1 MKKTV
6 FLAVSLMVGVVLAA
20 PAEFTPTGVITYEA
34 AGPVGKWKG
43 TNKAFSGKLTY
54 DRDSSKIAGS
64 VCVATKAWNSG
75 EGIRDGHTRDMFEVE
90 KFPTACFAPES
101 LEGDVKAG
109 KVTILGKLT
118 IHGVTQ
124 AIKLI
129 GTAKD
134 DGAKVSFTG
143 AITLKVTDYKMN
155 RPSILGFT
163 VADEVPVT
171 ISAEASTK

>member
-1 MKKTV
+1 MKKTA

-43 TNKAFSGKLTY
+43 SNKALTGKLMY
-54 DRDSSKIAGS
+54 DRDSNKIDGS
-64 VCVATKAWNSG
+64 VCIATKAWNSG

-90 KFPTACFAPES
+90 KFPTACFAPDS

-109 KVTILGKLT
+109 KVTVLGKLT
-118 IHGVTQ
+118 MHGVTQ
-124 AIKLI
+124 SVKLL

-134 DGAKVSFTG
+134 DGAKISFTG
-143 AITLKVTDYKMN
+143 AFTLKVTDYKMN

>member
-34 AGPVGKWKG
+34 AGPIGKWKG
-43 TNKAFSGKLTY
+43 TNKALSGKLMY
-54 DRDSSKIAGS
+54 DRASSKIDGS
-64 VCVATKAWNSG
+64 ICLATKAWNSG

-90 KFPTACFAPES
+90 KFPTACFAPDA

-109 KVTILGKLT
+109 KVTIGGKLT
-118 IHGVTQ
+118 MHGVTLPV
-124 AIKLI
+124 KLL

-143 AITLKVTDYKMN
+143 AVTLKVTDYKMV

-163 VADEVPVT
+163 VADEIPVT
-171 ISAEASTK
+171 ISAEASVK

>member
-1 MKKTV
+1 MKKAMLLV
-6 FLAVSLMVGVVLAA
+6 VSLMVGIALAA
-20 PAEFTPTGVITYEA
+20 PAEFAPTGVITYEA

-43 TNKAFSGKLTY
+43 TNKAISGKLMY
-54 DRDSSKIAGS
+54 DRDSGKIDGT

-90 KFPTACFAPES
+90 KFPTACFAPDA

-109 KVTILGKLT
+109 KVNIVGKLT
-118 IHGVTQ
+118 MHGVTLPV
-124 AIKLI
+124 KLV

-134 DGAKVSFTG
+134 DGAKISFTG
-143 AITLKVTDYKMN
+143 AFSTKVTDWKMV

-163 VADEVPVT
+163 VADEIPVT
-171 ISAEASTK
+171 ISAEASIK

>member
-34 AGPVGKWKG
+34 SGPVGKWKG
-43 TNKAFSGKLTY
+43 TNKALSG
-54 DRDSSKIAGS
+54 
-64 VCVATKAWNSG
+64 TKAWNSG
-75 EGIRDGHTRDMFEVE
+75 EGIRDGHTRDMFEVD

-109 KVTILGKLT
+109 KVTIAGKLT
-118 IHGVTQ
+118 MHGVTLP
-124 AIKLI
+124 IKLS

-143 AITLKVTDYKMN
+143 AITLKVTDYKMT

-163 VADEVPVT
+163 VADEIPVT

>member
-1 MKKTV
+1 MKKIA
-6 FLAVSLMVGVVLAA
+6 FLAVSLMVGAVLAA

-34 AGPVGKWKG
+34 AGPIGKWKG
-43 TNKAFSGKLTY
+43 SNKALTGKLMY
-54 DRDSSKIAGS
+54 DRDSSKIDGS

-90 KFPTACFAPES
+90 KFPTACFAPDS

-109 KVTILGKLT
+109 KVTIAGKLT
-118 IHGVTQ
+118 MHGVTLPV
-124 AIKLI
+124 KLV

-143 AITLKVTDYKMN
+143 AFGTKVTDWKMV

-163 VADEVPVT
+163 VADEIPVI
-171 ISAEASTK
+171 ISAEASIK

>member
-43 TNKAFSGKLTY
+43 TNKSLSGKLMY
-54 DRDSSKIAGS
+54 DRETKKLDGS
-64 VCVATKAWNSG
+64 VCVNTKAWNSG
-75 EGIRDGHTRDMFEVE
+75 EGIRDGHTRDMFEIE
-90 KFPTACFAPES
+90 KFPTACFAPDS
-101 LEGDVKAG
+101 LEGDLKA
-109 KVTILGKLT
+109 KVLIVGKLT
-118 IHGVTQ
+118 MHGVTLPV
-124 AIKLI
+124 KLL

-134 DGAKVSFTG
+134 DGAKIAFTG
-143 AITLKVTDYKMN
+143 EVTLKVTDYKMV

>member
-20 PAEFTPTGVITYEA
+20 PAELTPTGVITYEA

-43 TNKAFSGKLTY
+43 SNKALTGKLIYDRATNKI
-54 DRDSSKIAGS
+54 DGS

-75 EGIRDGHTRDMFEVE
+75 EGIRDGHTRDMFEIE

-109 KVTILGKLT
+109 KVGILGKLT
-118 IHGVTQ
+118 MHGVTQ
-124 AIKLI
+124 AIKLL
-129 GTAKD
+129 GTVKD
-134 DGAKVSFTG
+134 DGAKIAFSG
-143 AITLKVTDYKMN
+143 AITIKVTDYKMN

-171 ISAEASTK
+171 ISAEASAK

>member
-1 MKKTV
+1 MKKIA
-6 FLAVSLMVGVVLAA
+6 FLAISLMVGVVLAA

-43 TNKAFSGKLTY
+43 TNKALSGKLTY
-54 DRDSSKIAGS
+54 DREGGKIDGT

-75 EGIRDGHTRDMFEVE
+75 EGIRDGHTRDMFEIE
-90 KFPTACFAPES
+90 KFPTACFAPDA

-109 KVTILGKLT
+109 KVTIAGKLT
-118 IHGVTQ
+118 MHGVTLPV
-124 AIKLI
+124 KLI

-143 AITLKVTDYKMN
+143 AFTIKVTDYKMN

-171 ISAEASTK
+171 ISAEASIK

>member
-1 MKKTV
+1 MKKTII
-6 FLAVSLMVGVVLAA
+6 LAVSLMVGVVLAA

-34 AGPVGKWKG
+34 SGPVGKWKG
-43 TNKAFSGKLTY
+43 TNKALSGKLMY
-54 DRDSSKIAGS
+54 DRSSSKIDGS
-64 VCVATKAWNSG
+64 VCIATKAWNSG
-75 EGIRDGHTRDMFEVE
+75 EGIRDGHTRDMFEVD

-109 KVTILGKLT
+109 KVMIAGQLT
-118 IHGVTQ
+118 MHGVTLP
-124 AIKLI
+124 IKLL

-143 AITLKVTDYKMN
+143 AITLKVTDYKMV

-163 VADEVPVT
+163 VADEIPVT